1 MDLKDFAPKSDEV
14 EVVVKHPVNGEP
26 LTNKDGSDM
35 VIVLHAPHSKAYKE
49 AMYEQTNKRLKT
61 AQASNGN
68 INLDAKDL
76 DKASLELLS
85 KATKSWNIT
94 YDDKQPK
101 LTVAKAKDIYD
112 ELFWLKPQIEEALN
126 NTEVFT
132 KA

>member
-49 AMYEQTNKRLKT
+49 AMYEQTNKRLKAAQSSGDMNLT
-61 AQASNGN
+61 AQ
-68 INLDAKDL
+68 DL
-76 DKASLELLS
+76 EQASLELLS
-85 KATKSWNIT
+85 KATKSWDIT

-101 LTVAKAKDIYD
+101 LTVAKAKAIYE
-112 ELFWLKPQIEEALN
+112 ELFWLKPQLEEALN
-126 NTEVFT
+126 NSQAFMNG
-132 KA
+132 

>member
-1 MDLKDFAPKSDEV
+1 ML
-14 EVVVKHPVNGEP
+14 
-26 LTNKDGSDM
+26 
-35 VIVLHAPHSKAYKE
+35 
-49 AMYEQTNKRLKT
+49 YEQTNKRLKAAQGSGNMDLT
-61 AQASNGN
+61 AQ
-68 INLDAKDL
+68 DL
-76 DKASLELLS
+76 EEASLELLS

-101 LTVAKAKDIYD
+101 LTVAKAKAIYD

>member
-49 AMYEQTNKRLKT
+49 AMYEQTNKRLKAAQSSGDMNLT
-61 AQASNGN
+61 AQD
-68 INLDAKDL
+68 IED
-76 DKASLELLS
+76 ASLELMS

-101 LTVAKAKDIYD
+101 LTVDKAKAIYE
-112 ELFWLKPQIEEALN
+112 ELFWLKPQIEEELN
-126 NTEVFT
+126 SSQAFMNG
-132 KA
+132 

>member
-14 EVVVKHPVNGEP
+14 EVVVKHPANGEP

-49 AMYEQTNKRLKT
+49 AMYEQTNKRLKVAQGSNSIDLT
-61 AQASNGN
+61 AQ
-68 INLDAKDL
+68 DL
-76 DKASLELLS
+76 EQASLELLS
-85 KATKSWNIT
+85 KVTKSWNIT

-101 LTVAKAKDIYD
+101 LTVAKAKAIYD
-112 ELFWLKPQIEEALN
+112 ELFWLKPQLEEALN
-126 NTEVFT
+126 SFEVFT

>member
-26 LTNKDGSDM
+26 LTNKDGSNM

-49 AMYEQTNKRLKT
+49 AMYEQTNKRLKAAQSSGDMNLT
-61 AQASNGN
+61 AQD
-68 INLDAKDL
+68 IED
-76 DKASLELLS
+76 ASLELMS

-101 LTVAKAKDIYD
+101 LTVAKAKAIYE
-112 ELFWLKPQIEEALN
+112 ELFWLKPQIEEELN
-126 NTEVFT
+126 SSQAFMNG
-132 KA
+132 